1 MTDEAEAK
9 FDKPRNGGT
18 SCVDNPSP
26 RSLPPS
32 GDRGSP
38 TATACPRL
46 RRASTPAALPST
58 HDNISSQR
66 VFKKCAPNNKITLY
80 LSSRDL
86 VISESRV
93 DKLYGVLLVD
103 PTYVQDRKVFGQVTL
118 TFRYGREDEEVMG
131 LRFCNEAVMSLSRL
145 YPGPSPHD
153 KHAQD
158 VTPLQEAL
166 VKRLGPNAYPFC
178 LEVTPIAPPSVQL
191 VPAKEYS
198 GAPIGTSYDV
208 RAFVADRPEEKPHRR
223 CTVRMGI
230 RVLQR
235 CPVDMNHRSS
245 GSPPRASIEKP
256 FMLSDGRVRLDA
268 VLDRAFYRQ
277 GEAVHVKLS
286 IHNHS
291 RKTVRR
297 IKIFIVQHVDVC
309 MFSNGKFKNVV
320 ASVNSRQDCPIS
332 PGQSVRHSYTLFPTK
347 GSTKNWIALEDSY
360 TKSGA
365 NLASTVTRGHS
376 VGPSNPN
383 VPDSG
388 GGGGGGGG
396 ANGNND
402 AERNVFAI
410 FVTYYCKVKL
420 IVGAMN
426 SEVSV
431 KLPFTL
437 LPTEEK
443 DKGESMPPEP
453 PLTPTPT
460 PSAPTIELAE
470 QPPAPLDDDGV
481 RRAPPE
487 RPAKIGA
494 TASGVDTIEPSGE
507 TSC

>member
-1 MTDEAEAK
+1 MTEEAEAK
-9 FDKPRNGGT
+9 FDKCRNGGT
-18 SCVDNPSP
+18 SAVDNPSP

-38 TATACPRL
+38 TACPQL

-103 PTYVQDRKVFGQVTL
+103 PTYVQDRKVYGQVTL

-145 YPGPSPHD
+145 YPGPTSPD
-153 KHAQD
+153 KLAQEI
-158 VTPLQEAL
+158 TPLQEAL

-191 VPAKEYS
+191 VPAKEYN

-235 CPVDMNHRSS
+235 CPVGVGHRGS
-245 GSPPRASIEKP
+245 GSPPRAAIEKP
-256 FMLSDGRVRLDA
+256 FMLSDGRVRLEA
-268 VLDRAFYRQ
+268 VLDRAHYRQ
-277 GEAVHVKLS
+277 GEPVHVKLS
-286 IHNHS
+286 IFNQS

-320 ASVNSRQDCPIS
+320 AAVNSRQDCPLN
-332 PGQSVRHSYTLFPTK
+332 PGSSVRHSYTLFPTK

-365 NLASTVTRGHS
+365 SLASTVTRCQAA
-376 VGPSNPN
+376 
-383 VPDSG
+383 
-388 GGGGGGGG
+388 GG
-396 ANGNND
+396 AAANAPTND
-402 AERNVFAI
+402 SERNVFAI

-443 DKGESMPPEP
+443 DMGEVMPPEP
-453 PLTPTPT
+453 PPLPP
-460 PSAPTIELAE
+460 PTIE
-470 QPPAPLDDDGV
+470 APSSDEAP

-494 TASGVDTIEPSGE
+494 TAVGVDTIEPGGE
-507 TSC
+507 TNC